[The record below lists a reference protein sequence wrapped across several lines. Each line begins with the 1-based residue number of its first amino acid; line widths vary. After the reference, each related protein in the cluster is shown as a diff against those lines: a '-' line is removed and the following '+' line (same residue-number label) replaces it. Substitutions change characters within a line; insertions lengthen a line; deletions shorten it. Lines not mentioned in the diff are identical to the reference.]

1 MDEMTLSSLIPER
14 IISINLKKR
23 YWGNLPKIE
32 RKKYFGEWFKYLN
45 DIISFSSSS
54 TSFSQT
60 ICTKCVNINYI
71 IHSIPMPRHMRK
83 TKKER
88 L

>member
-1 MDEMTLSSLIPER
+1 MDEMILSSLIPET

-32 RKKYFGEWFKYLN
+32 RKTYFGEWVKYLKG
-45 DIISFSSSS
+45 S
-54 TSFSQT
+54 TYHIYQRTCASQT
-60 ICTKCVNINYI
+60 KLN
-71 IHSIPMPRHMRK
+71 
-83 TKKER
+83 